1 MIDEWVGLHVAGIFF
16 NSPLLTNK
24 NMLPIV
30 TDKSRHDKESLLS
43 IKALN

>member
-1 MIDEWVGLHVAGIFF
+1 MIDEWMGLQVAGIFF

-30 TDKSRHDKESLLS
+30 IIANQTF
-43 IKALN
+43 I

>member
-30 TDKSRHDKESLLS
+30 TDKSEDMTKNHYCQSKR
-43 IKALN
+43 